1 MNVSYEKKVLPLDN
15 TLNKSLSF
23 DEKKDLDGFGIDT
36 FVVKL
41 NPNRFDSK
49 DLKKPAEIL
58 KSGGLVAFP
67 TETVY
72 GLGGSALMSD
82 AAKKIYAAK
91 GRPQDNPLIVHISS
105 IDALYELT
113 LDVPDR
119 AKKFIKKFWPG
130 PLTLIFKKN
139 SKVPDSV
146 TAGLDSVAIRMPS
159 HPIARELIRL
169 AGPIAAPSANLS
181 GKPSPTKAKHVLQD
195 LSGRVECII
204 DGGDATVGVE
214 STVLDITKKESIILR
229 PGGISFESLKKV
241 DSSVRLHESIVS
253 FSDVDKP
260 ASPGMKYK
268 HYAPKAQVMIINSK
282 NKKKILAITN
292 ALIRQYKGL
301 SKKVG
306 ILTFMKLNVPGCMV
320 IRFKKPRDAAHMLF
334 GALRDFDNRGVE
346 VIIAHGID
354 VKGIGLAFMNRLSKA
369 SGYNIINL

>member
-1 MNVSYEKKVLPLDN
+1 MNGN
-15 TLNKSLSF
+15 
-23 DEKKDLDGFGIDT
+23 DEKRVMPSEKILKKSGFSDEDLGKKGFGIDT
-36 FVVKL
+36 FVLKL

-49 DLKKPAEIL
+49 DLERPAEIL

-82 AAKKIYAAK
+82 AAKKIYIAK
-91 GRPQDNPLIVHISS
+91 GRPQDNPLIVHISA
-105 IDALYELT
+105 IDTLYELT
-113 LDVPDR
+113 LNVPER
-119 AKKFIKKFWPG
+119 AKRFIKKFWPG

-181 GKPSPTKAKHVLQD
+181 GKPSPTNARHVLQD
-195 LSGRVECII
+195 LNGRVECII
-204 DGGDATVGVE
+204 DGGDASVGVE
-214 STVLDITKKESIILR
+214 STVLDVIKDEPVLLR

-241 DSSVRLHESIVS
+241 NPSVRLHESIVS
-253 FSDVDKP
+253 LSDVDKP
-260 ASPGMKYK
+260 ACPGMKYK

-282 NKKKILAITN
+282 SKKKILAITYT
-292 ALIRQYKGL
+292 LIKQYKGL
-301 SKKVG
+301 SKKIG
-306 ILTFMKLNVPGCMV
+306 ILTYMKLNVSGCMV
-320 IRFKKPRDAAHMLF
+320 IRFKRPKDAAHMLF
-334 GALRDFDNRGVE
+334 GALRNFDSKGVE

-354 VKGIGLAFMNRLSKA
+354 VKGIGLAFMNRLTKA
-369 SGYNIINL
+369 AGYNIINL